1 MIEVTPEI
9 WIDERD
15 IDLQFIRASGPGGQN
30 VNQVATAVQLR
41 FDVAGCRGLTEPV
54 RKRLIE
60 LAGRR
65 VNADG
70 VLVIDARRFRTQ
82 NRNRQDAMDRL
93 LALLR
98 EAAVPPRPRRRT
110 KPSKGSVRRR
120 LDRKR
125 QRSETKRGR
134 GRVGDSDF

>member
-1 MIEVTPEI
+1 MIEVTPGI
-9 WIDERD
+9 QIDERD
-15 IDLQFIRASGPGGQN
+15 IDFQFIRASGPGGQN
-30 VNQVATAVQLR
+30 VNQVASAVQLR
-41 FDVAGCRGLTEPV
+41 FDINGCASLPNPV
-54 RKRLIE
+54 RNRLID

-82 NRNRQDAMDRL
+82 NRNRQDAMERL

-98 EAAVPPRPRRRT
+98 EAAVPPRPRRPT

-120 LDRKR
+120 LDQKR
-125 QRSETKRGR
+125 QRAKTKRTR
-134 GRVGDSDF
+134 GRVGDGEI

>member
-1 MIEVTPEI
+1 MIEVTPDI

-15 IDLQFIRASGPGGQN
+15 IDLQFIRASDPGGQN

-41 FDVAGCRGLTEPV
+41 FDIGACRGLSKPI
-54 RKRLIE
+54 RNRLIE

-98 EAAVPPRPRRRT
+98 EAAIPPRPRRPT

>member
-9 WIDERD
+9 QIDERD

-30 VNQVATAVQLR
+30 VNQVASAVQLR
-41 FDVAGCRGLTEPV
+41 FDVRGCRSLTEPV
-54 RKRLIE
+54 RNRLIR

-82 NRNRQDAMDRL
+82 SQNRQDAMDRL

-98 EAAVPPRPRRRT
+98 EAAVPPRPRRPT
-110 KPSKGSVRRR
+110 KPSRASVRRR
-120 LDRKR
+120 LDQKR
-125 QRSETKRGR
+125 QRAKTKSTRGK
-134 GRVGDSDF
+134 VGDNDT